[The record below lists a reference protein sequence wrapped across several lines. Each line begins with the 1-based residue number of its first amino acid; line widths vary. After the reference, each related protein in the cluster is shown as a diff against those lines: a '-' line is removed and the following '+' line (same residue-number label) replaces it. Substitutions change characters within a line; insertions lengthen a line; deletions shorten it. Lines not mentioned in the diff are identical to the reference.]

1 VFAAPAVLM
10 VSAAISGFFVTQQ
23 EIEETSS
30 YVEEV
35 FFARIVVDYFPESM
49 LPPDA
54 SELDL
59 IPVRSADVT
68 ELLAAAAVPGGWIV
82 MDTLVSNGQFNEA
95 KSWAWWDDEKG
106 QLALASQMPF
116 RMFTFITVWQPAGQG
131 FELVDEYQEDPSE
144 EALADTEA
152 LLDSGLVEE
161 ASQRLFD
168 VFYPGWYYSSE
179 EMAAKFL
186 HASWNEAERRAEQ
199 GDWEGALGIYFAAGE
214 AYGQC
219 VLDDRWFLDAGKL
232 RAEGNP
238 IELYLCSDTLLTI
251 LGHIEMVADG
261 AGDTETSAMASAAAE
276 SLSVWMDL

>member
-1 VFAAPAVLM
+1 M

-35 FFARIVVDYFPESM
+35 FFACIVVEYYPESM

-54 SELDL
+54 SEMDL

-106 QLALASQMPF
+106 QLVLASQMPF
-116 RMFTFITVWQPAGQG
+116 RMFTFITVWQPAGHG

-144 EALADTEA
+144 DALADTEA

-186 HASWNEAERRAEQ
+186 LASWNEAKRRAEQ
-199 GDWEGALGIYFAAGE
+199 GDWSGALAVYFCAGPAYEQCGFAAEWFIDYESLRDDGNPFGIWMHDQELADILDHLAFVAGNAGE
-214 AYGQC
+214 ADIQ
-219 VLDDRWFLDAGKL
+219 A
-232 RAEGNP
+232 RAE
-238 IELYLCSDTLLTI
+238 
-251 LGHIEMVADG
+251 H
-261 AGDTETSAMASAAAE
+261 ASKVLQR
-276 SLSVWMDL
+276 S